1 MSIKIGNVVLM
12 TLFDTLSRE
21 MGEATL
27 ELCFEDLD
35 LDETLESHFDTMCLW
50 AVNEGLI
57 TVSNGEEVSGTNTE
71 HSYLTLK
78 NPCLTSLGIAV
89 GAIAVNTMQGDIVL
103 STAMARN
110 PGISNL
116 IKADLPLHRSV

>member
-12 TLFDTLSRE
+12 ALFDTLSRE

-27 ELCFEDLD
+27 ELRFEDLD
-35 LDETLESHFDTMCLW
+35 LDVMLESHFDTMCLW

-57 TVSNGEEVSGTNTE
+57 TVSNSDEVAGTNTE
-71 HSYLTLK
+71 LSYLTLR

-89 GAIAVNTMQGDIVL
+89 GALAVNTMQGDIIL

-110 PGISNL
+110 PGIASL
-116 IKADLPLHRSV
+116 IKTDFLAH

>member
-12 TLFDTLSRE
+12 ALFDTLSRE
-21 MGEATL
+21 MGEAML
-27 ELCFEDLD
+27 ELSFEDLG
-35 LDETLESHFDTMCLW
+35 LSETLESHFDTMCLW

-57 TVSNGEEVSGTNTE
+57 TVSNRGAISGTNTE
-71 HSYLTLK
+71 HSYLKLK

-89 GAIAVNTMQGDIVL
+89 GALAANTMQGDIIL

-110 PGISNL
+110 PGIANL
-116 IKADLPLHRSV
+116 IKTDFSPL

>member
-12 TLFDTLSRE
+12 ALFDTLSRE

-27 ELCFEDLD
+27 ELRFEDLN
-35 LDETLESHFDTMCLW
+35 LDVKLESHFDTMCLW

-57 TVSNGEEVSGTNTE
+57 TVSNSDEVSGTNTE
-71 HSYLTLK
+71 HSYLTLR

-89 GAIAVNTMQGDIVL
+89 GALAVNSMQGDIIL

-110 PGISNL
+110 PGIASL
-116 IKADLPLHRSV
+116 IKTDFHPH